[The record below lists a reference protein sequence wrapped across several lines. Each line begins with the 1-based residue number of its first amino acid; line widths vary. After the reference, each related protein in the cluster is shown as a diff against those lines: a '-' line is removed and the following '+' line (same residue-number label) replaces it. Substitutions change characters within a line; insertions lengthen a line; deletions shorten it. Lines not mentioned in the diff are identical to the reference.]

1 LIIIVPKVNLSRNVT
16 CPPKTGP
23 KVMRLFEDAKIA
35 RKGALLH
42 EKVPI

>member
-1 LIIIVPKVNLSRNVT
+1 MAHIKDVEAVI